1 MGLVRP
7 TAKMRRSAVGH
18 LSPDDFPLPDQAR
31 GELRSTSPLARRA
44 PQNQR
49 VAAVLHD
56 SLRFRIAIDTPDL
69 GNVSDDNPYSE
80 SQFKTLKYRPDF
92 PSASARSRTLAFTA
106 SQAPGGQHASSHL
119 EAKGDSNIQ
128 IAGSNNIVNS
138 APQPKSC
145 RLKSHGVER
154 YDRTFEDGEESG
166 WMGGAH
172 SQDEWCDNAR
182 YK

>member
-1 MGLVRP
+1 M
-7 TAKMRRSAVGH
+7 GH

-92 PSASARSRTLAFTA
+92 PERFGSIEDARVHCQPGPGWPTRKFT
-106 SQAPGGQHASSHL
+106 PRG
-119 EAKGDSNIQ
+119 
-128 IAGSNNIVNS
+128 
-138 APQPKSC
+138 
-145 RLKSHGVER
+145 
-154 YDRTFEDGEESG
+154 
-166 WMGGAH
+166 
-172 SQDEWCDNAR
+172 
-182 YK
+182 